1 MKRKVAIIARIVFGV
16 FLLGVGLSNLLGLM
30 PTMQYPEAANRFMT
44 ALTGT
49 GYMMG
54 IVSILNVLVGVSML
68 LNRFVPLALVVFT
81 PISVNM
87 VLFHLFLDIKSILP
101 AWFRRGTNWIPP
113 SAHLSDFPVPIEE
126 GQDQQTLQTVA
137 VAGQVLQLLAYP
149 QLPTEFFGQLTAGDV
164 NAIVPARC
172 LRDGVRGATSQSRI
186 AVPEKSV
193 TLMRSILSRFP
204 SSVLPP

>member
-1 MKRKVAIIARIVFGV
+1 MKRKVTIIARIVFGV

-30 PTMQYPEAANRFMT
+30 PTMQYPEAANKFMT

-49 GYMMG
+49 GYMMV

-101 AWFRRGTNWIPP
+101 ALVIGLLNVFLLFTY
-113 SAHLSDFPVPIEE
+113 IESYKP
-126 GQDQQTLQTVA
+126 
-137 VAGQVLQLLAYP
+137 LLKAK
-149 QLPTEFFGQLTAGDV
+149 
-164 NAIVPARC
+164 N
-172 LRDGVRGATSQSRI
+172 
-186 AVPEKSV
+186 
-193 TLMRSILSRFP
+193 
-204 SSVLPP
+204 